1 MLGTAGPAIQS
12 HFLKPITPGYRQRP
26 LPPYTAQPME
36 DAQHQYVAGQM
47 RESFA
52 ALFADFEARNAQALA
67 AGGWTLDLPYGAHP
81 RERLDLRQVAA
92 PHGTLLYL
100 HAGYWQSR
108 DKAQFRFLAPA
119 FNALGWDVALANY
132 PLCPEVGVAQIVDSA
147 AQALAQLR
155 HHQGAQ
161 GRGGPLVLSGHSAG
175 AHLAIELALR
185 EAGQTQAELPLA
197 GVLAL
202 SGVYD
207 LRPLLHT
214 TLNDKLRLDAAQA
227 QAASPVLR
235 ALPQAA
241 PALFLVGGTETEAFH
256 AQNQAMA
263 HAWQAQ
269 GNQAVCEAVAGED
282 HFSILP
288 TLAASG
294 GPAARQ
300 LQAWAA

>member
-1 MLGTAGPAIQS
+1 MDAS
-12 HFLKPITPGYRQRP
+12 
-26 LPPYTAQPME
+26 LPE
-36 DAQHQYVAGQM
+36 FQYLSGQM
-47 RESFA
+47 RDSFA
-52 ALFADFEARNAQALA
+52 ALFQDFERRNEQALRCPH
-67 AGGWTLDLPYGAHP
+67 WSLDVPYGEHP
-81 RERLDLRQVAA
+81 REVFDTRPADGPSR
-92 PHGTLLYL
+92 GTLVYW
-100 HAGYWQSR
+100 HAGYWQTR
-108 DKAQFRFLAPA
+108 DKAQFRFLAPR
-119 FNALGWDVALANY
+119 FNALGWDVALTNY